1 MAKTRHTRSIKV
13 RLLTLWLGMTVIA
26 VLVIAIIAINSAQSV
41 GRQAQQVSSQAI
53 SAQAEEYLKQY
64 TLSSARENDLVLSQV
79 TRDIQ
84 KVAALAVTIYDN
96 PGQYDSQ
103 TFWPVDQH
111 MSLGDKGQY
120 LNSKADITSVFVPN
134 TQPVDEETLRDIRLS
149 AYLEPV
155 LKATFEN
162 SPIAEAI
169 YFATPRDVVRY
180 YPNIELGKV
189 VPPDFKATGRVWF
202 TGSGPVRDP
211 TRSAWWTPAY
221 ADATGL
227 GVVTTA
233 AIPIYTKNNEFVG
246 VVGFDITLTGM
257 KKAVEATQ
265 ILRYGYSFLI
275 DGDGKAVA
283 LPEQGY
289 NDILGRPPAQG
300 EGGGAMLSDTKSP
313 FRPVILEMLKGQ
325 IGIQTIEAGGKKYTV
340 AYAPLPS
347 NNWSLGSVVS
357 SEDVLMPVARLQ
369 AEMDKNTRSLLLNR
383 AAPVMAVVLVLMMIL
398 VTVLTSRMLA
408 PIQKLTGAVER
419 VGAGEWDVKIPQGKR
434 LDEIG
439 ILAQTF
445 QTMTLQLRS
454 LVGNLEQ
461 GVAERTRRLERRSLQ
476 LQTAAEVARDITT
489 IQDLDDLLN
498 KAVNLIRGR
507 FGFYHAG
514 LFLIDDLGEYACLR
528 AATGEAGRQ
537 LIERGHKLK
546 VGEIGLVGYVTGTGQ
561 PRIAL
566 DVGADA
572 VHFKNPWLPDTRSE
586 MALPLKV
593 NERDCGATLDRG
605 ETLVIG
611 ALDVQSTVG
620 SAFDQED
627 IAILQILA
635 DQLAVAI
642 QNIRL
647 VEKLETA
654 LRETDTLY
662 QHQVQQNWSIQGG
675 IKPTGYEYDRLRV
688 KAGEFNLPREM
699 MTLDLQNGHAVIME
713 ANNGSGETRHSSTL
727 AAPLVLRGQVIGI
740 IGLEKEDPG
749 YTWTDDEMAIV
760 EAAATQ
766 ATLSLENARLLEKSQ
781 RDAANEQLIG
791 DISSRMRETLDI
803 DSVLQTATQEIYK
816 ALSLHE
822 VTIKLAEPT
831 GTGNGNGHGNG
842 NGNGHG

>member
-1 MAKTRHTRSIKV
+1 MAKTRHTRSIKA
-13 RLLTLWLGMTVIA
+13 RLLTLSLGMTVIA

-53 SAQAEEYLKQY
+53 SAQAEEYLQQY
-64 TLSSARENDLVLSQV
+64 TLSSARENDLVLNQV
-79 TRDIQ
+79 ARDIQ
-84 KVAALAVTIYDN
+84 KVAALAATIFDN

-111 MSLGDKGQY
+111 MSTGDKGQY

-162 SPIAEAI
+162 NPIAEAI

-189 VPPDFKATGRVWF
+189 VPSDFRATGRVWF

-265 ILRYGYSFLI
+265 ILRNGYSFLI
-275 DGDGKAVA
+275 DADGKAVA
-283 LPEQGY
+283 LPDQGY
-289 NDILGRPPAQG
+289 NDILGRPPVQG
-300 EGGGAMLSDTKSP
+300 ENGATLSDTKSP
-313 FRPVILEMLKGQ
+313 FRPVILAMLKGQ
-325 IGIQTIEAGGKKYTV
+325 IGTQTIEVGGKKYTV

-369 AEMDKNTRSLLLNR
+369 AEMDQNTRSLLLNR
-383 AAPVMAVVLVLMMIL
+383 AAPIMAVVLLVMMIL

-419 VGAGEWDVKIPQGKR
+419 VGAGEWDVKIPQEST
-434 LDEIG
+434 DEIG
-439 ILAQTF
+439 VLAQTF

-461 GVAERTRRLERRSLQ
+461 RVAERTRRLERRSLQ

-489 IQDLDDLLN
+489 IQNLDDLLN
-498 KAVNLIRGR
+498 KAVNLVRGR

-537 LIERGHKLK
+537 LIERGHKLE

-572 VHFKNPWLPDTRSE
+572 VHFKNPLLPDTRSE

-593 NERDCGATLDRG
+593 NDR
-605 ETLVIG
+605 VIG
-611 ALDVQSTVG
+611 ALDVQSSVG

-627 IAILQILA
+627 TAILQILA

-642 QNIRL
+642 NNIRL

-654 LRETDTLY
+654 LKETDTLY

-675 IKPTGYEYDRLRV
+675 AKPTGYEYDRLRV
-688 KAGEFNLPREM
+688 KAGDFNPPPEM
-699 MTLDLQNGHAVIME
+699 LTIMQNGHAVIIE
-713 ANNGSGETRHSSTL
+713 ANNWTGETRHSSTL

-749 YTWTDDEMAIV
+749 YAWTDDEIAVV
-760 EAAATQ
+760 EAAAAQ
-766 ATLSLENARLLEKSQ
+766 ATLTLENARLLEKSQ
-781 RDAANEQLIG
+781 RRAANEQLIG
-791 DISSRMRETLDI
+791 DISSRMRQTLDI
-803 DSVLQTATQEIYK
+803 DTVLQTATEEIYK

-822 VTIKLAEPT
+822 VTIKLADT
-831 GTGNGNGHGNG
+831 DGTGNGNGHGNG